1 MIEDEIT
8 TSIIN
13 KKSHPNDNSQFI
25 DTSEFPDSI
34 KKILKSLVF
43 KAIEE
48 EINDDNLTKSA
59 ANTDRFIFSNNPNME
74 NIYLNI
80 KESSYFSRIVY
91 FLFCFNMISLTIL
104 SVFFIILSKPKN
116 NSYCFNQHSNSFE
129 ICDLVQKCLE
139 IDNEISQ
146 VLYIDEYNGT
156 KLYNANELEE
166 LYQIQ
171 RLFNK
176 YFYFDLLL
184 TKTLNNEKVNY
195 AKKSLIFPYN
205 VVITITHNDNT
216 NLRAFFKLKCNYFA
230 SELQIGLFIT
240 LALAFGNILYGF
252 FADLFGRKRIL
263 ELIMFTEFI
272 GCLLLSV
279 FTILILISGRSDI
292 NLPIPPFLEKTIKL
306 NQYEHMIQL
315 PSFFSLGNDIDK
327 EYLNNFIQINQILLD
342 SSVIS
347 NNFLKFKFI
356 FCFLAFLCFTGVGS
370 GFNISISLMFEECI
384 HEKDI
389 YNNYFIFF
397 LSVILSYPFAYFL
410 LYLSNSLWFTFIFI
424 SALMFIIFIFS
435 VVFLYESPRYHF
447 EYCQYDKMTYIL
459 MRTCDKRYI
468 KPLFKEVHSES
479 IEDEV
484 EKMEKNYYESFTV
497 ENCKLFGKMKYL
509 SQSNE
514 ADIDD
519 DSDSTEENDIVFSR
533 IGFFF
538 NIFSFYGFMMSNQ
551 KIKNNF
557 TVLFCLVCISSML
570 YYNTLGNV
578 NLILNNIREEDII
591 SKIIF
596 YAFSVISN
604 FFFYTMIKF
613 FGYRLNFFIG
623 FSGALIS
630 STLFTFVIHC
640 STSFNDVD
648 IYYYSSFNIILDKVG
663 SWLNWLL
670 TIEYFFTHGVYFTLF
685 LYLVK
690 FSKTIYRCSFFGLIH
705 SLICFNIIVVMGLC
719 SLTTYNMIY
728 SILIS
733 FMGII
738 ITFFITTD
746 IEDNFVVEAR
756 KVVNKSKK

>member
-13 KKSHPNDNSQFI
+13 EKSHPNDNSQFI
-25 DTSEFPDSI
+25 DTAEFPDSI

-216 NLRAFFKLKCNYFA
+216 NFRAFFKLKCNYFA

-263 ELIMFTEFI
+263 ELTSE
-272 GCLLLSV
+272 
-279 FTILILISGRSDI
+279 R
-292 NLPIPPFLEKTIKL
+292 KK
-306 NQYEHMIQL
+306 
-315 PSFFSLGNDIDK
+315 NDIYK
-327 EYLNNFIQINQILLD
+327 
-342 SSVIS
+342 
-347 NNFLKFKFI
+347 
-356 FCFLAFLCFTGVGS
+356 
-370 GFNISISLMFEECI
+370 
-384 HEKDI
+384 
-389 YNNYFIFF
+389 
-397 LSVILSYPFAYFL
+397 VILF
-410 LYLSNSLWFTFIFI
+410 
-424 SALMFIIFIFS
+424 
-435 VVFLYESPRYHF
+435 
-447 EYCQYDKMTYIL
+447 C
-459 MRTCDKRYI
+459 
-468 KPLFKEVHSES
+468 
-479 IEDEV
+479 
-484 EKMEKNYYESFTV
+484 
-497 ENCKLFGKMKYL
+497 
-509 SQSNE
+509 NE
-514 ADIDD
+514 
-519 DSDSTEENDIVFSR
+519 
-533 IGFFF
+533 
-538 NIFSFYGFMMSNQ
+538 M
-551 KIKNNF
+551 
-557 TVLFCLVCISSML
+557 
-570 YYNTLGNV
+570 
-578 NLILNNIREEDII
+578 
-591 SKIIF
+591 
-596 YAFSVISN
+596 
-604 FFFYTMIKF
+604 
-613 FGYRLNFFIG
+613 
-623 FSGALIS
+623 
-630 STLFTFVIHC
+630 
-640 STSFNDVD
+640 
-648 IYYYSSFNIILDKVG
+648 
-663 SWLNWLL
+663 
-670 TIEYFFTHGVYFTLF
+670 
-685 LYLVK
+685 
-690 FSKTIYRCSFFGLIH
+690 
-705 SLICFNIIVVMGLC
+705 
-719 SLTTYNMIY
+719 
-728 SILIS
+728 
-733 FMGII
+733 
-738 ITFFITTD
+738 
-746 IEDNFVVEAR
+746 
-756 KVVNKSKK
+756 